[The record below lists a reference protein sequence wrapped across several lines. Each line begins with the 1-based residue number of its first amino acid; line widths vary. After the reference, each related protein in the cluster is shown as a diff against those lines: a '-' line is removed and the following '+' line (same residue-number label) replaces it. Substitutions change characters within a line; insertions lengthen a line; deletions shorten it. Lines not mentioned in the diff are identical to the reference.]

1 MRVPRPPPLAGRPPK
16 REPRPCLS
24 ERFHLGNTPARQ
36 SALRFSW
43 AVTNA
48 ARFGTE
54 RALEP
59 LRRVNA
65 AGTHLLSLS
74 LPGRWEGS
82 ALGVSLLEISQE
94 GRNRQSPPKVLSRQ
108 RQAHLRDIPG
118 PAECEM

>member
-54 RALEP
+54 KALEP
-59 LRRVNA
+59 LRRASDTSCSISLDRDEIRLPFLGLLMATSCLAQTNHGNGDA
-65 AGTHLLSLS
+65 NPSGNRRRRAG
-74 LPGRWEGS
+74 
-82 ALGVSLLEISQE
+82 
-94 GRNRQSPPKVLSRQ
+94 
-108 RQAHLRDIPG
+108 
-118 PAECEM
+118 